1 MTGLALILSGVLVAV
16 TAVLRAGGASL
27 VRTSRADALHDAAEG
42 NQHAAIVAELL
53 EERTRIQPAL
63 SPVLTGLLVLAV
75 IPATWA
81 FVRLFD
87 GWALM
92 AVLMAV
98 AFLLIVIADVVP
110 RTVGRSRPRTL
121 AYRFARLLSWAITV
135 GDAANDLVT
144 DEDEDDD
151 EVEDERT
158 GAEELEL
165 ISSVL
170 EFTDTLVREVMVPRP
185 DMVTVAG
192 KVSTSEAIDVFLEA
206 GRSRIPVTGD
216 SVDDILGVLY
226 VRDLLI
232 MMEREAPDR
241 PCGDAAREPYFVP
254 ETKRGSE
261 LLREMQE
268 NQVHLAIV
276 VDEFGGTAGLV
287 TIEDLLEELVG
298 EIADEY
304 DLEEPMVTA
313 IGGGEYLIDAR
324 LDVDSLAELLDTE
337 LPSDEWDTVG
347 GLVLGLAGRVPREG
361 ESFEYDGLELTADRV
376 QGRRVSKVRVAKR

>member
-1 MTGLALILSGVLVAV
+1 VTGLALILSGVLVAV

-27 VRTSRADALHDAAEG
+27 VRTPRADALHDAAEG
-42 NQHAAIVAELL
+42 NHYAAIVAELL

-87 GWALM
+87 GWALL

-121 AYRFARLLSWAITV
+121 AYRFARPLSWAITV

-144 DEDEDDD
+144 DEDED
-151 EVEDERT
+151 EDERT
-158 GAEELEL
+158 DAEELEL

-185 DMVTVAG
+185 DMVTIAG

-206 GRSRIPVTGD
+206 GRSRIPVTGE

-232 MMEREAPDR
+232 MMEQEAPDR
-241 PCGDAAREPYFVP
+241 PCGDAARGSYFVP

>member
-1 MTGLALILSGVLVAV
+1 VTGLALILSGVLVAV

-27 VRTSRADALHDAAEG
+27 VRTPRADALHDAAEG
-42 NQHAAIVAELL
+42 NHYAAIVAELL

-87 GWALM
+87 GWALL

-121 AYRFARLLSWAITV
+121 AYRFARPLSWAITV

-144 DEDEDDD
+144 DEDED
-151 EVEDERT
+151 EDERT
-158 GAEELEL
+158 DAEELEL

-185 DMVTVAG
+185 DMVTIAG

-206 GRSRIPVTGD
+206 GRSRIPVTGE

-232 MMEREAPDR
+232 MMEQEAPDR
-241 PCGDAAREPYFVP
+241 PCGDAARGSYFVP

-298 EIADEY
+298 EIVDEY